1 MMPSAC
7 SIMVVDDES
16 ELATLFKTFLDKE
29 GHTTFSFTDPTLAL
43 EYFRQ
48 APDKHSLII
57 TDLRMPSL
65 SGLQLARKIRELNMN
80 VKIFLMT
87 AFETK
92 DLENEPEYKHARIDK
107 LIQKPIRFS
116 DLRLLVNEALNI

>member
-1 MMPSAC
+1 MSSAY
-7 SIMVVDDES
+7 SILVVDDES

-29 GHTTFSFTDPTLAL
+29 GYTVFSFTDPSLAL
-43 EYFRQ
+43 EYFKQ
-48 APDKHSLII
+48 APKKYSLVI

-65 SGLQLARKIRELNMN
+65 SGLQLAKKIREVNTE

-92 DLENEPEYKHARIDK
+92 DLENQVDYKEARIDK

-116 DLRLLVNEALNI
+116 DLRYLINKALNV